1 MLDLFRLVLELPL
14 YLNQGLDQG
23 LVDLVLVPLAEYLDL
38 AGKFLR
44 HRILHHPMVHHE
56 QV

>member
-38 AGKFLR
+38 AGKFLHR
-44 HRILHHPMVHHE
+44 RILHHPMVHHE